1 MKNLKEIYSEKL
13 MTADEALEL
22 IKDGDYMFSAQAA
35 GEPAEI
41 LSHLG
46 HLKCTGVKNT
56 TLNTCLPLQ
65 YYEAFK
71 DPEMQGVMSH
81 NGWFFS
87 AMPIRENWSVQ
98 CHKAPP
104 QFCARR

>member
-65 YYEAFK
+65 YY
-71 DPEMQGVMSH
+71 
-81 NGWFFS
+81 
-87 AMPIRENWSVQ
+87 
-98 CHKAPP
+98 
-104 QFCARR
+104 